1 VYDQPRM
8 SDPPSGSEQYRLLP
22 SRVRRGDSTV
32 LQDLHAEIDGRLVN
46 ADETSEVVSQ
56 AEVAAIRLVSGG
68 DPTVAHSLRSQIED
82 LKATLG
88 REQSS
93 TLERLL
99 IDRIAVSWL
108 EVEHADVNAAA
119 QTDVHPTMGR
129 FLVARQDAAHR
140 RHRAAITALSTVRRH
155 LEGNSS
161 KSEKSAPSNPVKR
174 AGPNAVRETNAPTP
188 GPTVDPGPRVLV
200 LPAPSDSRL
209 LTSQKPRTPR
219 RDYSGKES
227 N

>member
-8 SDPPSGSEQYRLLP
+8 SDPPSGSEQCRSLL

-32 LQDLHAEIDGRLVN
+32 LPDLQAEIDGRLEN
-46 ADETSEVVSQ
+46 ADETREVVSQ

-68 DPTVAHSLRSQIED
+68 DPTVAHSLSSQVEN
-82 LKATLG
+82 LKDTLG
-88 REQSS
+88 RAQSS
-93 TLERLL
+93 PLERLL

-108 EVEHADVNAAA
+108 EVEHADLNAAA

-129 FLVARQDAAHR
+129 FLVQRQDAAHR

-155 LEGNSS
+155 LSS
-161 KSEKSAPSNPVKR
+161 KSAKSNPSNP
-174 AGPNAVRETNAPTP
+174 ANGPGPNAVRETDTPTP
-188 GPTVDPGPRVLV
+188 DPTVDPGPLVLV
-200 LPAPSDSRL
+200 LPAPSDSRP
-209 LTSQKPRTPR
+209 LTSRKLRTPR
-219 RDYSGKES
+219 RDYSGKGS